1 MPKLKHDSQSE
12 KYRWPQGARPC
23 GSCVRL
29 RISAPEGAN
38 CTLRLWT
45 EKGEEK
51 LPMRLRGYMDDAF
64 LYEIT
69 LTLPEEPVILWYTF
83 LVDAD
88 GEMLWYGNN
97 PEGLGGEGQVSP
109 HLPPSFQ
116 ITVYD
121 RAYTV
126 PSWMHDGVMYQ
137 IFVDRFCDGGAP
149 LLDKKPGLVTHAS
162 WDEKPNEYSNAPLG
176 SNLGHDFFGGNLAG
190 VIQKLPYLRKLGV
203 TVLYLNPIFDAQSN
217 HKYDTGDYT
226 HVDPTFGTNE
236 DFVRLCR
243 AARANGIRVM
253 LDGVFSHTG
262 DNSVYFNR
270 YGLYDSVGAY
280 QSKDS
285 PYASWYRFHDY
296 PEEYDCWWGV
306 KTLPEVD
313 ENCRSYR
320 DFIIY
325 NEDSVVAQWIARG
338 ASGWRLDVADELPDD
353 FICELRARVKLE
365 NPEAAV
371 LGEVWEDA
379 SNKVAYGQLRSYA
392 LGRSLDSVMNYPL
405 RTALLNFFTGRG
417 TARDFARTVNSLH
430 ENYPPQMFY
439 ALMNLI
445 GSHDR
450 ARALNALSGL
460 SGEDAPKETWRVLEL
475 DGPHYRMAR
484 QRLMALFALVC
495 ALPGMPTIYYGDE
508 AGMQG
513 AGDPYN
519 RGTYPWG
526 HEDQE
531 LIAFYAR
538 TIARRRAEPLWRR
551 GALALLAPHP
561 DVLLVV
567 RRVENG
573 RDALGERAHNGC
585 VLFAINRSQT
595 PLTLLLDPNDPRLAP
610 FARRLG
616 EIALPPLTPIYFK
629 A

>member
-217 HKYDTGDYT
+217 HKYDT
-226 HVDPTFGTNE
+226 
-236 DFVRLCR
+236 
-243 AARANGIRVM
+243 
-253 LDGVFSHTG
+253 
-262 DNSVYFNR
+262 
-270 YGLYDSVGAY
+270 
-280 QSKDS
+280 
-285 PYASWYRFHDY
+285 
-296 PEEYDCWWGV
+296 
-306 KTLPEVD
+306 
-313 ENCRSYR
+313 
-320 DFIIY
+320 
-325 NEDSVVAQWIARG
+325 
-338 ASGWRLDVADELPDD
+338 
-353 FICELRARVKLE
+353 
-365 NPEAAV
+365 
-371 LGEVWEDA
+371 
-379 SNKVAYGQLRSYA
+379 
-392 LGRSLDSVMNYPL
+392 
-405 RTALLNFFTGRG
+405 
-417 TARDFARTVNSLH
+417 
-430 ENYPPQMFY
+430 
-439 ALMNLI
+439 
-445 GSHDR
+445 
-450 ARALNALSGL
+450 
-460 SGEDAPKETWRVLEL
+460 
-475 DGPHYRMAR
+475 
-484 QRLMALFALVC
+484 
-495 ALPGMPTIYYGDE
+495 
-508 AGMQG
+508 
-513 AGDPYN
+513 
-519 RGTYPWG
+519 
-526 HEDQE
+526 
-531 LIAFYAR
+531 
-538 TIARRRAEPLWRR
+538 
-551 GALALLAPHP
+551 
-561 DVLLVV
+561 
-567 RRVENG
+567 
-573 RDALGERAHNGC
+573 C
-585 VLFAINRSQT
+585 V
-595 PLTLLLDPNDPRLAP
+595 
-610 FARRLG
+610 
-616 EIALPPLTPIYFK
+616 
-629 A
+629 

>member
-338 ASGWRLDVADELPDD
+338 LRLAAGRRGRTAGRLHLRAARPRQARKPGGGGPGRGLGGRLQQGGLRPAAL
-353 FICELRARVKLE
+353 LRARPLAGQRDE
-365 NPEAAV
+365 LSAAHGAAQ
-371 LGEVWEDA
+371 LLHRQGHGAGLCAD
-379 SNKVAYGQLRSYA
+379 GQLPARKLPA
-392 LGRSLDSVMNYPL
+392 ADVL
-405 RTALLNFFTGRG
+405 RADEPHRQP
-417 TARDFARTVNSLH
+417 RPR
-430 ENYPPQMFY
+430 P
-439 ALMNLI
+439 
-445 GSHDR
+445 R
-450 ARALNALSGL
+450 AQRALRLLRRGRPEGDLARPRAGRPALPHG
-460 SGEDAPKETWRVLEL
+460 AP
-475 DGPHYRMAR
+475 A
-484 QRLMALFALVC
+484 ALFALVC

-526 HEDQE
+526 YEDQE

-616 EIALPPLTPIYFK
+616 EIVLPPLTPIYFK

>member
-379 SNKVAYGQLRSYA
+379 SNKVSYGRLRSYC
-392 LGRSLDSVMNYPL
+392 LGESLDSVMNYPMRDEL
-405 RTALLNFFTGRG
+405 IAFMLGRVSAPHVERRLSALQ
-417 TARDFARTVNSLH
+417 
-430 ENYPPQMFY
+430 ENYPAPFFY
-439 ALMNLI
+439 SLMNLM

-450 ARALNALSGL
+450 ARILSILGGL
-460 SGEDAPKETWRVLEL
+460 DGEDLPRE
-475 DGPHYRMAR
+475 AR
-484 QRLMALFALVC
+484 RGMALGETQLAVAKRRMVALWRFIC
-495 ALPGMPTIYYGDE
+495 ALPGMPCLFYGDE
-508 AGMQG
+508 AGLQG
-513 AGDPYN
+513 MADPFC
-519 RGTYPWG
+519 RAAYPWG
-526 HEDQE
+526 REDPGLLE
-531 LIAFYAR
+531 EIRGINRAR
-538 TIARRRAEPLWRR
+538 LESPILQTGHLR
-551 GALALLAPHP
+551 
-561 DVLLVV
+561 
-567 RRVENG
+567 
-573 RDALGERAHNGC
+573 
-585 VLFAINRSQT
+585 LFAADGQVLCALRFAREGKDAFGDPLEERPALFLLNRSEEAVNLSLDAALMPEAGRSG
-595 PLTLLLDPNDPRLAP
+595 PL
-610 FARRLG
+610 
-616 EIALPPLTPIYFK
+616 EVALKGMECRGIFL
-629 A
+629 